1 MLLETRW
8 HPSYCVDM
16 PRRIATIKGQERTL
30 PELIEDARS
39 EYGFA
44 LGKHVFRF
52 FVVETLLAAVAASV
66 QRHWLLG
73 CLVVF
78 AGVTILVVTSLTR
91 RRHANLGWSAMIAL
105 AAQTLLTLVAALTA
119 GSGDILFLGLALSTV
134 VTALYRNPFVAAIQA
149 CMSVS
154 LLLFV
159 HAINVYTPP
168 PLYSCF
174 LVVETFACLIACNYF
189 YLRDWQ
195 EQSEI
200 FETAEFEL
208 SPPASAV
215 MGGAVK
221 LSAVPNSEPVPF
233 PSDEYVEPPAFL
245 TETTEIERNSRYASL
260 VKNSSDAIIFHNLEG
275 KITSWNLGAEQL
287 LGYSEFEIKGKHLN
301 TILPE
306 DYRKTYWNNVSEL
319 RNFPRLPSFE
329 VQFET
334 RDGDLI
340 YAATNIAEIAGT
352 TGDTTNVS
360 LTARDVT
367 RQKEAESHVSDLYA
381 MVSHELRTPLTSLR
395 GSLTLLDEGMV
406 TADSEDGR
414 AMLKI
419 ARQGTEKLLKIVNDI
434 LDVRKLEAGRMQ
446 FHREVVKVEELI
458 NQSVL
463 GMQKFA
469 DSRNVRIIIAVAEEA
484 FVSADRE
491 RIIQVLTNFISNAV
505 KHSDEG
511 GEVQVHS
518 VLRQSGNV
526 RFAVVDSGKGIPFDK
541 QATLFEKFHNIGHSS
556 SPTSLT
562 GPGLG
567 LAICKS
573 VVQQHEGTVG
583 LISAEGKGST
593 FWFELKALGRAPRAG
608 GTMIVDAVKHTL
620 LVSDNEAVIQ
630 TIHKS
635 LVAAGIGCRLI
646 SRAEDA
652 LPVTESV
659 KPSAI
664 FIDANFAGAGLL
676 EMLQSINKT
685 TPNVRTIVYRSFANG
700 EKSYSYPVSLRVV
713 DNCEELMK
721 KNKAQQIVGVKGFL
735 AKSDVPPEVKSQTDL
750 WDGDESKW
758 LIASTA
764 SGLTQSAEGKKLAH
778 IAADL
783 NFLVQEKFQ
792 PLADLPIEEGC
803 TLSLVRSDLTPADES
818 FAILSVQSNILNA
831 RLNEN
836 GFLDELKSRV

>member
-1 MLLETRW
+1 MNRRLGTRKPTHAPFW
-8 HPSYCVDM
+8 VVM
-16 PRRIATIKGQERTL
+16 PRRIATINGQDTTL
-30 PELIEDARS
+30 PELVEAARS
-39 EYGFA
+39 AYGFT
-44 LGKHVFRF
+44 LGKYF
-52 FVVETLLAAVAASV
+52 FKFLIAETLVAALYTSI
-66 QRHWLLG
+66 QRHWSLAFLVILAG
-73 CLVVF
+73 AIALVV
-78 AGVTILVVTSLTR
+78 ARHTLR
-91 RRHANLGWSAMIAL
+91 RQANLGWSAVVNVT
-105 AAQTLLTLVAALTA
+105 AQMAITLVAAATACSGEVLFVGFVLT
-119 GSGDILFLGLALSTV
+119 SLLS
-134 VTALYRNPFVAAIQA
+134 ALYRNPYVALGQAFVSCLI
-149 CMSVS
+149 
-154 LLLFV
+154 LLGFGYWSS
-159 HAINVYTPP
+159 YTPP
-168 PLYSCF
+168 FVCTLF
-174 LVVETFACLIACNYF
+174 LALETAASVAICSYF
-189 YLRDWQ
+189 DAKDWQ
-195 EQSEI
+195 TQGEI
-200 FETAEFEL
+200 FDNAEFQL
-208 SPPASAV
+208 PLPN
-215 MGGAVK
+215 GA
-221 LSAVPNSEPVPF
+221 LTSISNQDQVPF

-245 TETTEIERNSRYASL
+245 TETTEIERNNRYASL

-306 DYRKTYWNNVSEL
+306 DYRKIYWNHVSEL

-334 RDGDLI
+334 REGDLI
-340 YAATNIAEIAGT
+340 FVSTNIVEIAGT
-352 TGDTTNVS
+352 TGDTVNVS

-395 GSLTLLDEGMV
+395 GSLALLDEGMV
-406 TADSEDGR
+406 SADSDDGR
-414 AMLKI
+414 TMIKI

-469 DSRNVRIIIAVAEEA
+469 DSRNVRITIAVAEEA

-556 SPTSLT
+556 SPSSLT

-608 GTMIVDAVKHTL
+608 GTMVVDAIKHTL
-620 LVSDNEAVIQ
+620 LVSDNDVVVQ
-630 TIHKS
+630 TMHKS
-635 LVAAGIGCRLI
+635 LMKNGIGCRLI

-664 FIDANFAGAGLL
+664 FIDANFVGASLL
-676 EMLQSINKT
+676 DIIQSINQSA
-685 TPNVRTIVYRSFANG
+685 PNVHTIVYRSFADG
-700 EKSYSYPVSLRVV
+700 DRTFSYPVSLRVV
-713 DNCEELMK
+713 DGYEQLLK
-721 KNKAQQIVGVKGFL
+721 KNKAQKTSGIYGFL
-735 AKSDVPPEVKSQTDL
+735 SEGDL
-750 WDGDESKW
+750 PSELKAHEATMNADDAEW
-758 LIASTA
+758 LAAATA
-764 SGLTQSAEGKKLAH
+764 GGLKHDANGKQLALV
-778 IAADL
+778 AADL
-783 NFLVQEKFQ
+783 NFLVHEKFA
-792 PLADLPIEEGC
+792 PLNGYPVEAPC
-803 TLSLVRSDLTPADES
+803 TLTLLRTELTPADES
-818 FAILSVQSNILNA
+818 FAILSILSNILNA
-831 RLNEN
+831 RLNEQ